1 MNILIK
7 NIILFIAALFMLS
20 TIGLFGLF
28 YTLIYSIINF
38 TKSNFIKYW
47 ADLVYT
53 INIGIDK
60 IGNVLLGTFLN
71 KYAVVELQYKFGH
84 INDTISYALAK
95 NIGHLS
101 LLGKFIANIL
111 EYLDPGH
118 LKKSIDKKI

>member
-1 MNILIK
+1 
-7 NIILFIAALFMLS
+7 MLS

>member
-118 LKKSIDKKI
+118 LKKSIYKKI

>member
-1 MNILIK
+1 MKRLLI
-7 NIILFIAALFMLS
+7 NIIIFFVAIFLSS
-20 TIGLFGLF
+20 TIGALGLF

-47 ADLVYT
+47 ADLIYT
-53 INIGIDK
+53 INVGIDK
-60 IGNVLLGTFLN
+60 IGNVLLGEFLN
-71 KYAVVELQYKFGH
+71 KFAVNKVYYKFGH

-95 NIGHLS
+95 NIESLS
-101 LLGKFIANIL
+101 ALGKFIANIL